1 MSLEESRKEKILY
14 FTFFCNSGFEPRKHF
29 SGWVFVVLSS
39 LAWSKLGG
47 FYAKAFLF
55 TALYLTDTLIEYYG
69 DIACNLL
76 YIYIYMK
83 MKDWKDSKR
92 YNICVHFLAL
102 HTYHTHTHTHTRART
117 RTHTRS
123 TSRHWLSASTFCCHC
138 RTWHLMIFRQSD
150 VTFISLH
157 QSRQILN
164 PLCKDK
170 PVQHKHIHTRTQ
182 PHASHLAHMYIHTKS
197 HTFRELFPWSFASQI
212 IIKKY

>member
-1 MSLEESRKEKILY
+1 MSLEESRKEQILY
-14 FTFFCNSGFEPRKHF
+14 FTFIFLQFRVWAEETF
-29 SGWVFVVLSS
+29 LGWVFVVLSS

-76 YIYIYMK
+76 YIYIYIHENERLK
-83 MKDWKDSKR
+83 GQQT
-92 YNICVHFLAL
+92 IQHLCAL
-102 HTYHTHTHTHTRART
+102 PCTTHLPHTRAHT

-157 QSRQILN
+157 QSRQIRN

-182 PHASHLAHMYIHTKS
+182 PHASHLAHMYIHTCIYKS
-197 HTFRELFPWSFASQI
+197 HLDNYFHGNLHL
-212 IIKKY
+212 K